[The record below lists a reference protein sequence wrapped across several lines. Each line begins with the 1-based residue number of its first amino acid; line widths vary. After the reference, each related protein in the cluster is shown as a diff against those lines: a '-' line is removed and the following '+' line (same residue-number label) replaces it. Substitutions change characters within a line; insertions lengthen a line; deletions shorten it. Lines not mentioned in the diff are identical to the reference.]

1 MNILTSNA
9 HFRQRVIK
17 KSYKVGVFNCLLIKF
32 PIVIDKNRNSL

>member
-17 KSYKVGVFNCLLIKF
+17 AAIQVQIKADTGEN
-32 PIVIDKNRNSL
+32 VEL